1 MEDTMDSMDAIE
13 LGRHIQAFVD
23 NWAPKE
29 RKDAFWENLRVLLD
43 EVSAFTLKVKLVPAQ
58 VPEALVS
65 RKSMKPKASP
75 DQVAEILQMHAN
87 GFSNKEIANYFG
99 INGQSVNGIVATS
112 RNIGQIQKAK

>member
-1 MEDTMDSMDAIE
+1 MDAIE

-29 RKDAFWENLRVLLD
+29 RKDAFWENLRKLLD
-43 EVSAFTLKVKLVPAQ
+43 EVSTFAVEVNHVPVQAQ
-58 VPEALVS
+58 VPESLVS